1 MVRPRGCAQFSHQ
14 ELKREDREGL
24 KAGVVVIYKAAKRGE
39 GHGGGPHSQ
48 SLLHV
53 IKKTPKAYLHA
64 CIKDLIHHHLSKRS
78 LSCLPTFISKA
89 RRTWASIKTHL
100 YFLFPFYFNPSFHVL
115 CLPLLSNVSLLATS
129 TLVSW
134 LLPTEWV
141 SRWVLCMSNSLPHPL
156 SCCRSRC
163 WYLLLWHFYQSNKFA
178 WVW

>member
-115 CLPLLSNVSLLATS
+115 CLPFSLNSLSPSNLNSCVLVCFFLATACLIEVRVVY
-129 TLVSW
+129 TGFLFLVFW
-134 LLPTEWV
+134 
-141 SRWVLCMSNSLPHPL
+141 
-156 SCCRSRC
+156 SRC
-163 WYLLLWHFYQSNKFA
+163 WYLLLRHLCQSNKFLL
-178 WVW
+178 VR